1 MALGWRGGENVS
13 ANGWA
18 NGVMDQPRQGMRH
31 RTPPRRLRV
40 LPPSEPRHTPDPCGI
55 RRAVTH
61 RDFTS
66 DEVKAA
72 EKAID
77 KLLQEGASTAL
88 STGTCTAAPDFLSG
102 AAVRNQPGSG
112 RYTYQPGCGSVTSRE
127 LTQQSTAKST
137 GRAGYPRKVGIR
149 EKQQRVQKE
158 KLQGCSARGFKF
170 ASARWRS
177 QFTLRGAR
185 PVEDGDTNGRLPKI
199 PTVAHGSEQ
208 AGQARARQLRNAKP
222 SRAVD
227 SIQQRTT
234 LQPSFD
240 PKKLAQAREEMN
252 AVGARQRKI
261 KLRWK
266 WKGGKMLKEI
276 DCFYAARL
284 NMARLDPAEIRGLV
298 RARATLAKENTEL
311 LDQSRCAQIEIVHK
325 DMLKELFAGEP
336 HIHIDCRA
344 TYGRSRY

>member
-1 MALGWRGGENVS
+1 
-13 ANGWA
+13 
-18 NGVMDQPRQGMRH
+18 
-31 RTPPRRLRV
+31 
-40 LPPSEPRHTPDPCGI
+40 
-55 RRAVTH
+55 
-61 RDFTS
+61 
-66 DEVKAA
+66 
-72 EKAID
+72 
-77 KLLQEGASTAL
+77 
-88 STGTCTAAPDFLSG
+88 
-102 AAVRNQPGSG
+102 
-112 RYTYQPGCGSVTSRE
+112 
-127 LTQQSTAKST
+127 
-137 GRAGYPRKVGIR
+137 VGIR

-158 KLQGCSARGFKF
+158 KLQGF
-170 ASARWRS
+170 ALRS

-199 PTVAHGSEQ
+199 PTVAQGSEQ
-208 AGQARARQLRNAKP
+208 ARQARARQLRNAKP

-234 LQPSFD
+234 LLPYID

-266 WKGGKMLKEI
+266 RKGGKMLKEI
-276 DCFYAARL
+276 DYFYAARL
-284 NMARLDPAEIRGLV
+284 NMARLIPKNMAEIRGLV